1 MHKNNKDTRIRD
13 FVKKNKYRIRGGMR
27 MGKCFTENIGFDI
40 LIIKTGINLYRTIP
54 FFLCIMTLMMSVFG
68 IVLDSKRIIEI
79 HAYFFISLA
88 CLLLTIFMDK
98 LVYVLKFPTNYL
110 IVSKKEIV
118 YKTRKK
124 KFVYPTN
131 TISYEFHSFFED
143 WTSLSVLK
151 LISNDEVHYIEI
163 TQKQYKLMKQLLDGT

>member
-1 MHKNNKDTRIRD
+1 
-13 FVKKNKYRIRGGMR
+13 
-27 MGKCFTENIGFDI
+27 MGKCFTENIGSDI

-124 KFVYPTN
+124 KFVYSTN

-143 WTSLSVLK
+143 FESLSQLK
-151 LISNDEVHYIEI
+151 ISEGDKIHFFLITKKQFESIEKFLK
-163 TQKQYKLMKQLLDGT
+163 T